1 MVAISTPTKASRI
14 TLLKRKKEG
23 MNSEERHKARYLR
36 RKAKR
41 EEKKAV
47 AMRRYDD
54 FDKVFTFDNLWKSYH
69 KCVRGVG
76 WKASTQ
82 IYRNRPITNIA
93 RTLNALRNGTYKSK
107 GFYAFTIVERG
118 KTRNIKSVHI
128 SERVVQRCLCDYSL
142 IPAFMPTLIY
152 DNGACMKGKGIDFAK
167 DRTDCHLHRYFR
179 QNKTN
184 DGYVLCLDFSS
195 YFDRITHGKL
205 REIITKQFTDERII
219 KLYMHF
225 VDMFGE
231 VGIGLGSQISQISAI
246 RYPSE
251 LDHAIKERLR
261 VRFYGR
267 YMDDSYLVHKDKSYL
282 WFCKSI
288 IEEICGEYGIILN
301 ARKTQ
306 ITKLSRGFMFLK
318 QRYVLT
324 DKGEVLRIPDKAG
337 AKRARRKIKAFTR
350 WLKTGKM
357 ALVDAISSVNAH
369 LAHYKR
375 SNARRTVK
383 SIVRYFN
390 KSIQQGDK

>member
-1 MVAISTPTKASRI
+1 
-14 TLLKRKKEG
+14 

-41 EEKKAV
+41 AEKKALS
-47 AMRRYDD
+47 MRNYDD
-54 FDKVFTFDNLWKSYH
+54 FTKVFTFDNLWKSYR

-93 RTLNALRNGTYKSK
+93 RTLVALRNGTYKSK

-167 DRTDCHLHRYFR
+167 DRANCHLQRYYR

-184 DGYVLCLDFSS
+184 EGYALCIDFSS
-195 YFDRITHGKL
+195 YFDRIRHEKL
-205 REIITKQFTDERII
+205 REIITKQYTDERII

-251 LDHAIKERLR
+251 LDHTIKEKLR
-261 VRFYGR
+261 VPFYGR
-267 YMDDSYLVHKDKSYL
+267 YMDDSYLVHKDKAYL
-282 WFCKSI
+282 WRCKSV
-288 IEEICGEYGIILN
+288 IEEVCGRYGIVLN
-301 ARKTQ
+301 AKKTR
-306 ITKLSRGFMFLK
+306 ICKISNGFTFLK
-318 QRYVLT
+318 LRFVLT
-324 DKGEVLRIPDKAG
+324 DKGEVLRIPDKSG
-337 AKRARRKIKAFTR
+337 AVRARRKIKAFIR

-357 ALVDAISSVNAH
+357 VLEDAVSSVNAH

-375 SNARRTVK
+375 CNARRTERG
-383 SIVRYFN
+383 IEGYFQ
-390 KSIQQGDK
+390 KLLQQIGDR